1 MVLILVTSWLIS
13 EDEMKV
19 TTVVSGDSH
28 LSSVFN
34 HDRLNYERAKNK
46 KYYIL
51 DVKLQTKSSTK
62 KKEHNNP
69 S

>member
-1 MVLILVTSWLIS
+1 MR
-13 EDEMKV
+13 V

-28 LSSVFN
+28 LSSVIN
-34 HDRLNYERAKNK
+34 HDRPNYERAKNK
-46 KYYIL
+46 KYYKL
-51 DVKLQTKSSTK
+51 EVKLQTESSTK